1 MASNKGKTPVTA
13 ATTNEGKRNDQNIST
28 VILAHLVDVKKSTGK
43 DTVFLDGATAPIR
56 NTFSP
61 RLLVSDLHEH
71 GLDAPIQLCPACIE
85 ENDLRFAERHAREE
99 AARERREAMS
109 ARQARRDRIAREMTA
124 GRCEGE
130 SDLPI
135 FLVDAYRNGGDYR
148 QFLDAMKCIDDL
160 DLEEAGLTSWGDDDD
175 E

>member
-1 MASNKGKTPVTA
+1 MTTNGKTPVTA

-28 VILAHLVDVKKSTGK
+28 VILAHLMDAKKCTR
-43 DTVFLDGATAPIR
+43 DEAVFLDGTTAPR
-56 NTFSP
+56 ANTFAP
-61 RLLVSDLHEH
+61 RLLVSDIHEH

-85 ENDLRFAERHAREE
+85 ENDLRLAEQHAREE

-109 ARQARRDRIAREMTA
+109 ASQARRDRIAREMTA

-130 SDLPI
+130 ADLPI
-135 FLVDAYRNGGDYR
+135 FLVDAYRKGGDYR
-148 QFLDAMKCIDDL
+148 PFLEAMKRIDDL
-160 DLEEAGLTSWGDDDD
+160 DLEKAGLTSWGDGDD